1 MDPISPLGLLISW
14 VSVLFIGVAFIAATL
29 GIQMLYP
36 ITLQSASRLTL
47 ARTLKRYLRSPL
59 VRRIYGGLLLGSA
72 MAWISLAVILQ
83 SSSHGSDITRIQ
95 SLPPSAA
102 GEPSGHL
109 LAPNRTTSTTS
120 TIKAAMH
127 GEELVNSPDGPEF
140 KKLKKHL
147 SRLLLS
153 APEFDDPAKTVN
165 LNLSVDQY
173 RDTIRYLA
181 EEYPGLLSMV
191 FHRRVQGEAQVVLY
205 YPSIAG
211 EQLLYLPLTGPIN
224 PALSQ
229 LKNTGE

>member
-1 MDPISPLGLLISW
+1 MTTGSKSTLPSGQNPLYCKKGETIWLCQRVLIKGCDQGENYGSHIPLGLLISW
-14 VSVLFIGVAFIAATL
+14 VSVPFIGVAFIAATL

-36 ITLQSASRLTL
+36 ITLQSASAPHSCKNLEAVL
-47 ARTLKRYLRSPL
+47 AQPACSTYLR
-59 VRRIYGGLLLGSA
+59 GLLLGSA

-153 APEFDDPAKTVN
+153 APEFDDPAKQST
-165 LNLSVDQY
+165 
-173 RDTIRYLA
+173 
-181 EEYPGLLSMV
+181 
-191 FHRRVQGEAQVVLY
+191 
-205 YPSIAG
+205 
-211 EQLLYLPLTGPIN
+211 
-224 PALSQ
+224 
-229 LKNTGE
+229 